1 MTITDPTLAVI
12 LVLGVMVI
20 GEIIS
25 IVTRARVPMLL
36 VAMLGYMLLIWAG
49 VFPKDILDTSTLAI
63 FGSLMVA
70 PLIIHLGTIIPF
82 KVLKGQGKTILIALT
97 GMIAATL
104 LLLAIAAPIFGYEIA
119 VSAAGPIAGGTIAFL
134 ITTEKLTEIGATHLV
149 AIPALIVAI
158 QGLVGMPIATFFLRR
173 FARSVK
179 GKMNEAGYEE
189 VAAAVEIH
197 GSASDETKS
206 WIPKKYQTNMV
217 LVFQLFL
224 GGALA
229 LFLGNITGINFSIW
243 ALAIGFIGAYFGFYQ
258 QNMLERSNSFGIAMV
273 GLIFFILAP
282 MNSVTPSMFAQSLLI
297 VLAIMAIG
305 IVGLIGGGFIASKF
319 FKWDPN
325 KGTAVALTALLGF
338 PADYILCEE
347 VSRSVGETDEERKA
361 IFNEIV
367 TPMLIGGFT
376 TVTTASIVIASILM
390 NTL

>member
-1 MTITDPTLAVI
+1 MTITDPTLAVL
-12 LVLGVMVI
+12 LVLGIMVI

-25 IVTRARVPMLL
+25 ILTRARVPMLL

-49 VFPKDILDTSTLAI
+49 IFPQDILDTSTLAI

-82 KVLKGQGKTILIALT
+82 KVLKGQGKTIIIALT
-97 GMIAATL
+97 AMIAATL
-104 LLLAIAAPIFGYEIA
+104 LLLAIAAPIFGYETA
-119 VSAAGPIAGGTIAFL
+119 VSAAGPIVGGTIAFL
-134 ITTEKLTEIGATHLV
+134 LTTEKLTEIGMTHLV

-158 QGLVGMPIATFFLRR
+158 QGLVGMPIAIFFLRR

-179 GKMNEAGYEE
+179 GKMNEAGYAE
-189 VAAAVEIH
+189 VAATAEIH
-197 GSASDETKS
+197 GDGSSEEKS

-217 LVFQLFL
+217 LIFQLFL

-258 QNMLERSNSFGIAMV
+258 QNMLQRSNSFGIAMV

-282 MNSVTPSMFAQSLLI
+282 MNSVTPSMFAKSLLI

-305 IVGLIGGGFIASKF
+305 IVGLIAGGYIASRF

-325 KGTAVALTALLGF
+325 KGIAVALTALLGF
-338 PADYILCEE
+338 PADYIVCEE
-347 VSRSVGETDEERKA
+347 VSRSVGETEEERKA